1 MPISKHRTNLLLAA
15 IFLMAFAAIACSSSD
30 ESDAES
36 TASIGSYETCEGF
49 VEVQSIEEATGTSG
63 LIDRIEVFDVDAIPG
78 LVDSGA
84 IDNCL
89 IEVFRTVGGNDVP
102 TPGESVTV
110 SLVRFEN
117 SELAQLLYNSTL
129 ASAILA
135 SEQIGELSEVQQ
147 GVVSVD
153 SYLMDIKAAGI
164 GAIIVFVQDST
175 FISMSATAD
184 DEGKSLL
191 DEQQLIDTA
200 EAVKARLP

>member
-30 ESDAES
+30 ESEPES
-36 TASIGSYETCEGF
+36 AASVGNYETCEGF
-49 VEVQSIEEATGTSG
+49 VEVQSIEEVSGTSG
-63 LIDRIEVFDVDAIPG
+63 LIDRVQVFDVDASPA

-84 IDNCL
+84 TDNCL
-89 IEVFRTVGGNDVP
+89 IEVFRTIDGNDSPV
-102 TPGESVTV
+102 PGESMAI
-110 SLVRFEN
+110 SLVRFET

-135 SEQIGELSEVQQ
+135 GEQIGELSEVQQ

-164 GAIIVFVQDST
+164 GAIVVFVQGTT

-191 DEQQLIDTA
+191 DAEQLVNTA
-200 EAVKARLP
+200 EALKVRLP